1 MVAEQ
6 SAEALKY
13 WPTDESIQCFDVWTD
28 KNIRCFDVW
37 TEESIQ
43 YFDVGTEES
52 IQCIQ
57 CFDVGSTKQ
66 WPQNN
71 NHILGVATQ
80 TVSEAAGSI
89 DLSSSTSSHT

>member
-1 MVAEQ
+1 MLADG
-6 SAEALKY
+6 K
-13 WPTDESIQCFDVWTD
+13 SIQ
-28 KNIRCFDVW
+28 CFDVW

-43 YFDVGTEES
+43 CFDIWTEES

-71 NHILGVATQ
+71 NHILGVAICTI
-80 TVSEAAGSI
+80 SEAAGSI
-89 DLSSSTSSHT
+89 DLSSSASSHT